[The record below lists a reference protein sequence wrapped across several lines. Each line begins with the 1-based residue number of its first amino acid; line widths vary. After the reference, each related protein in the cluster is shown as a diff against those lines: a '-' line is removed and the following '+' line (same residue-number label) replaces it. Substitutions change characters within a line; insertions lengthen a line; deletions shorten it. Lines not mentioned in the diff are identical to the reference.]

1 MLEHKGV
8 EHKVVDVLPGFQAVV
23 VRALGFP
30 GITVPALRID
40 GRRVQGSR
48 KISRFLDE
56 LVPSPPLFPLD
67 PAARS
72 AVEEAE
78 RWGDETLQPIPRR
91 IFRWGAAHNQ
101 HVRRWVAE
109 DVAGL
114 PLPGVLA
121 WSNVPVARKLASM
134 ADARDDAIRGDI
146 AALPDLLAHADS
158 LIAAGTIGGSS
169 LNAADFQI
177 GTSVRAL
184 LGFPDL
190 RSLVEGRPI
199 ADLARRVLPRY
210 PEPIPRFLPPVWL

>member
-1 MLEHKGV
+1 
-8 EHKVVDVLPGFQAVV
+8 
-23 VRALGFP
+23 
-30 GITVPALRID
+30 
-40 GRRVQGSR
+40 
-48 KISRFLDE
+48 
-56 LVPSPPLFPLD
+56 
-67 PAARS
+67 
-72 AVEEAE
+72 
-78 RWGDETLQPIPRR
+78 
-91 IFRWGAAHNQ
+91 
-101 HVRRWVAE
+101 
-109 DVAGL
+109 
-114 PLPGVLA
+114 
-121 WSNVPVARKLASM
+121 M